1 MNRYEQNKQL
11 TEKGKH
17 YCPVCD
23 LESERLIEDGMRH
36 AGVDIRSNSGDGK
49 TSLMGKVDGRTGC
62 TDVWEATCETMK
74 LWTKRLIAISTYR
87 PGP

>member
-1 MNRYEQNKQL
+1 MPQCNAPVHQTNYSKHRYEKKKQR
-11 TEKGKH
+11 TKEGKH

-49 TSLMGKVDGRTGC
+49 TCLVGKVDGRTGC
-62 TDVWEATCETMK
+62 SNVWEAT
-74 LWTKRLIAISTYR
+74 
-87 PGP
+87 